1 MPLIKSLEQQ
11 RFSERGP
18 VPRPLNV
25 GDGLAVMLLCLQG
38 DQSIVA
44 PAGDGAETVFTVLG
58 GSGAIREGEEEH
70 EVAVGDAVHVPPGVD
85 KALLARGEPFTVLGV
100 RRMASR
106 KSTRVREERADAA

>member
-70 EVAVGDAVHVPPGVD
+70 EVAVGDVVFDLDAVIGE
-85 KALLARGEPFTVLGV
+85 ARNGQEDHTEPFSLNHYT
-100 RRMASR
+100 AFF
-106 KSTRVREERADAA
+106 